1 MVGDGN
7 QRGYRHL
14 LEGFWDEAR
23 AHGLPLP
30 TEDPISAASFCAARH
45 KITSDLLKHIL
56 HEIAATAFGDGS
68 VCNQRWHGKRVFA
81 ADGAKINVQRGEDLE
96 RAFGVP
102 EGAYCPQ
109 VLVSILIDVCAKLP
123 VDVEVA
129 PFATSEREHL
139 LAVLPSLEAGDVLVL
154 DRGYPSHEV
163 LQQLAQL
170 GIDFL
175 VRVPSSNTLSV
186 IDELR
191 ESLSNDRV
199 VTIVP
204 PAGSPDSW
212 RPLKLRAVKLRAPDG
227 SESYFLSSLAR
238 EEFGLPELSE
248 LYHMRWD
255 VEEFFKLSKGPY
267 IGQGQFRSKS
277 PSGVIQ
283 EIHALVLFI
292 AITRLC
298 MSTAATASEGEYSS
312 MSQKGAVLA
321 LAAYVTRV
329 LLAPDEQR
337 ALCELR
343 ALLERI
349 TRVREKPRPGRSFPR
364 RSFRP
369 ARRWGP
375 TGRRGDERHCPHGGS
390 PALRAGSRAAPYLAC
405 GRAGD
410 PRLVDP
416 GDNYPDTGGPSLP
429 DRVLPATAT
438 RSALLRGTSSPHG
451 GLLQCPA

>member
-1 MVGDGN
+1 MSATSDPSFRRDARDFSRGGPLSPALLTTLLLYMIADGN
-7 QRGYRHL
+7 RRGYRHL

-30 TEDPISAASFCAARH
+30 TEEPISAASFCTARH
-45 KITSDLLKHIL
+45 KITSDLLKHVL
-56 HEIAATAFGDGS
+56 HQIAATAFGDGA
-68 VCNQRWHGKRVFA
+68 VCDQRWHGRRVFA
-81 ADGAKINVQRGEDLE
+81 VDGAKINLQRGEDLE
-96 RAFGVP
+96 RVFGVP

-129 PFATSEREHL
+129 PFATSERKHL
-139 LAVLPSLEAGDVLVL
+139 FAVLPSLEAGDLLVL

-163 LQQLAQL
+163 LQELTQL

-175 VRVPSSNTLSV
+175 VRVPSANTFAV

-191 ESLSNDRV
+191 ESRTTDCA

-204 PAGSPDSW
+204 PDGSPEAW
-212 RPLKLRAVKLRAPDG
+212 RPLELRAVKLRAPDG
-227 SESYFLSSLAR
+227 SKSYFLTSLAR
-238 EEFGLPELSE
+238 ETFDRTDLAE
-248 LYHMRWD
+248 LYHLRWD

-283 EIHALVLFI
+283 EIHALVLFL

-298 MSTAATASEGEYSS
+298 MSTAATASDGDYSS
-312 MSQKGAVLA
+312 ISQKGAVLA
-321 LAAYVTRV
+321 LAAYVARI
-329 LLAPDEQR
+329 LLAPDEPR
-337 ALCELR
+337 ALRELS

-349 TRVREKPRPGRSFPR
+349 SRAREKPRPGRSFPR
-364 RSFRP
+364 RSFLP

-375 TGRRGDERHCPHGGS
+375 TGRRG
-390 PALRAGSRAAPYLAC
+390 A
-405 GRAGD
+405 
-410 PRLVDP
+410 
-416 GDNYPDTGGPSLP
+416 
-429 DRVLPATAT
+429 
-438 RSALLRGTSSPHG
+438 
-451 GLLQCPA
+451 